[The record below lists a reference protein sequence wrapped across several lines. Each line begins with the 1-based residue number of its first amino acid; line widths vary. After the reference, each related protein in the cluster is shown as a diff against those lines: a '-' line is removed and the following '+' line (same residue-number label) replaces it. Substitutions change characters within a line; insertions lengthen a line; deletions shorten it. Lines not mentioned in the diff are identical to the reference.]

1 MPTITGNVYLAD
13 LCRLCPLPPLLCAN
27 YLAALTGSTTVVVVS
42 VVVPTVV
49 AQVSTLQVSTFV
61 ESVVAGAS
69 VFAPELHAAIENA
82 TAAIKMNFF
91 MLVLFWFL
99 VKKNVYITILWR

>member
-1 MPTITGNVYLAD
+1 M
-13 LCRLCPLPPLLCAN
+13 
-27 YLAALTGSTTVVVVS
+27 VVP

-91 MLVLFWFL
+91 MNPYPTNIQIRCLPGG
-99 VKKNVYITILWR
+99 ILMQFNF